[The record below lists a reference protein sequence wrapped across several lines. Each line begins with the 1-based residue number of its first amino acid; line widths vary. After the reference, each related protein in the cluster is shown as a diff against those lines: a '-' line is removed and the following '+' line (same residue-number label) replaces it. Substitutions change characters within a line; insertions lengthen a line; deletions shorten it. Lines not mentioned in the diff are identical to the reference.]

1 MTVRRLRR
9 TSGLLAISL
18 LVALLLVACG
28 GGGDD
33 GGGGKAYVEPKGE
46 ATEQI
51 DISAKNFSFTPD
63 KITTDAGIAEITLE
77 STAGLHDLVFANG
90 YQGFQVEADGT
101 GQSDS
106 KKIDLTKGTYT
117 FYCSLPGHR
126 AAGMEGTITVK

>member
-1 MTVRRLRR
+1 M
-9 TSGLLAISL
+9 
-18 LVALLLVACG
+18 ALLLVACG

-63 KITTDAGIAEITLE
+63 KIKAKPGIAEITLE

-90 YQGFQVEADGT
+90 YQGFQLEVGT
-101 GQSDS
+101 GDSDS
-106 KKIDLTKGTYT
+106 KKIDLAKGTYT

-126 AAGMEGTITVK
+126 AQGMEGTITVK